1 MSATNRSDVRIPSDF
16 YPTPAW
22 CVRRLLEAVKL
33 PGGHWFDPGI
43 GDGAIVKAVND
54 VRQDVEWFGMDIR
67 PEVEPLIITTGAHFM
82 CEDFLELIFDRDAP
96 KFDVVLTNPP
106 YSLAQAFIE
115 KSLQVANVVAML
127 LRLNYLAGGK
137 RVDFMRAM
145 PPDVYVLPNRPSFTG
160 QGTDATEY
168 AWFVWRPIAG
178 RSCGNLRVLP
188 ATPKSERCS
197 SGEPDGEVA

>member
-22 CVRRLLEAVKL
+22 CVRRLLEAVNL
-33 PGGHWFDPGI
+33 PGGNWLDPGA
-43 GDGAIVKAVND
+43 GNGAIIDAVNC
-54 VRQDVEWFGMDIR
+54 VRQDVTWAAIDIR
-67 PEVEPLIITTGAHFM
+67 PEVEPYIVGAGANFM
-82 CEDFLELIFDRDAP
+82 AADFLTLGYDKTAL
-96 KFDVVLTNPP
+96 KFDVIITNPP
-106 YSLAQAFIE
+106 YSLAQGFIE
-115 KSLQVANVVAML
+115 KSLQMANHVAML

-197 SGEPDGEVA
+197 GGEPEEETA